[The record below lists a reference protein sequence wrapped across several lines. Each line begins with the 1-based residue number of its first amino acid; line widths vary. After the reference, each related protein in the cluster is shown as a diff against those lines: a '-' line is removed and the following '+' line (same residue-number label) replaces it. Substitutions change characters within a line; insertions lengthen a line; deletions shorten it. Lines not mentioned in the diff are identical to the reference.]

1 MTAFMKS
8 LRRQLAQIARWFSAA
23 EGDLG
28 SAVRKYFAV
37 GVVSH
42 APANANLVRPPYT
55 PGRLSLPAIA
65 QWRIVG
71 ALGGAALVLVLL
83 AWGVSAL
90 FSGHAVSTDESNG
103 SGAASTTFQPTPEQ
117 LAGIVIK
124 PVHAKIFPAVTSTEG
139 NIASDDDLTT
149 PVFSPFTGRVT
160 QLIAKLG
167 DQVKKGQPLM
177 VVEASEFVQ
186 AQNDLI
192 TAVSGLHSATAQLN
206 LAETNE
212 KREHQLFDARGAAL
226 KDWQQSQSDLA
237 TAQGNYR
244 TAMIAL
250 AAVRNR
256 LRIFGKS
263 DSEIAAMERA
273 PIGRQTSPDAIVA
286 APIDGT
292 VILRQVGVGQF
303 IQSGASNPIYSISNL
318 STVWLVA
325 NVREVDAPYI
335 KLGDPVNVR
344 VLAVPNRIF
353 RAKIT
358 YVAPSIDPATHR
370 LQVRADVDNP
380 DGVLKPQMFA
390 AFNIITGQD
399 EAAPAVPQSAIV
411 YEGETARVWVQEKD
425 GRLGLRIIRIG
436 RSDGDD
442 MEALSG
448 LRAGEKIVTGGAIFI
463 DRAASGAS
471 D

>member
-1 MTAFMKS
+1 
-8 LRRQLAQIARWFSAA
+8 
-23 EGDLG
+23 
-28 SAVRKYFAV
+28 
-37 GVVSH
+37 
-42 APANANLVRPPYT
+42 
-55 PGRLSLPAIA
+55 
-65 QWRIVG
+65 
-71 ALGGAALVLVLL
+71 
-83 AWGVSAL
+83 
-90 FSGHAVSTDESNG
+90 
-103 SGAASTTFQPTPEQ
+103 
-117 LAGIVIK
+117 
-124 PVHAKIFPAVTSTEG
+124 
-139 NIASDDDLTT
+139 
-149 PVFSPFTGRVT
+149 
-160 QLIAKLG
+160 
-167 DQVKKGQPLM
+167 
-177 VVEASEFVQ
+177 
-186 AQNDLI
+186 
-192 TAVSGLHSATAQLN
+192 
-206 LAETNE
+206 
-212 KREHQLFDARGAAL
+212 
-226 KDWQQSQSDLA
+226 
-237 TAQGNYR
+237 
-244 TAMIAL
+244 
-250 AAVRNR
+250 
-256 LRIFGKS
+256 
-263 DSEIAAMERA
+263 
-273 PIGRQTSPDAIVA
+273 VA